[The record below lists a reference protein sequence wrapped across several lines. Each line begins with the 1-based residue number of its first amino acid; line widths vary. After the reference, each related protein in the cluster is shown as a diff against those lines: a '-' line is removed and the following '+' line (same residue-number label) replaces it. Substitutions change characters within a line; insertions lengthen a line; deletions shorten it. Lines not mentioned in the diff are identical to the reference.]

1 MAASSGKFD
10 SWNRYQQCHDI
21 YQELRLGS
29 IILIIGTRTGIIL
42 MYDTYVDS
50 LPARGLPAHV
60 QPTTIASCLV

>member
-1 MAASSGKFD
+1 MAASSIPGTGTR
-10 SWNRYQQCHDI
+10 SVMI